1 MANFIKYGDRTM
13 PMGDLT
19 LEQAKITMARHFPE
33 LAEPKVEKSE
43 EKNGDVVYTFTKQA
57 GRKG

>member
-1 MANFIKYGDRTM
+1 MANFIRYGDRTM

-19 LEQAKITMARHFPE
+19 LEQAKTTMARHFPE
-33 LAEPKVEKSE
+33 LAEPKVERKE
-43 EKNGDVVYTFTKQA
+43 DKGDVIYTFTKQA

>member
-13 PMGDLT
+13 PMEDLT
-19 LEQAKITMARHFPE
+19 LEQAKTLMQRHFPE
-33 LAEPKVEKSE
+33 LADPKVEKKADS
-43 EKNGDVVYTFTKQA
+43 NGNVTYTFTKQA